1 MWQLTL
7 AFLFNLTNSLH
18 SFDIYHINPRTNQN
32 LCYGV
37 KIIDPN
43 HWRHVSQSCRL
54 NKKRFDLFFDSR
66 TGLILSQKGTRY
78 LHVSNGVLIESD
90 AILDQTW
97 SFIKISS
104 LSLEFKAK
112 NDLILNQNS
121 VPVCVLLKIKAFDN
135 KLVGE
140 LSHCENGDIFNSLE
154 LRIGNAIETDELE
167 HGWTNNENELKG
179 FSNRFKNLI
188 TRYKG

>member
-1 MWQLTL
+1 M
-7 AFLFNLTNSLH
+7 
-18 SFDIYHINPRTNQN
+18 
-32 LCYGV
+32 
-37 KIIDPN
+37 
-43 HWRHVSQSCRL
+43 
-54 NKKRFDLFFDSR
+54 
-66 TGLILSQKGTRY
+66 
-78 LHVSNGVLIESD
+78 
-90 AILDQTW
+90 
-97 SFIKISS
+97 
-104 LSLEFKAK
+104 
-112 NDLILNQNS
+112 
-121 VPVCVLLKIKAFDN
+121 PVCVLLKIEAFDN